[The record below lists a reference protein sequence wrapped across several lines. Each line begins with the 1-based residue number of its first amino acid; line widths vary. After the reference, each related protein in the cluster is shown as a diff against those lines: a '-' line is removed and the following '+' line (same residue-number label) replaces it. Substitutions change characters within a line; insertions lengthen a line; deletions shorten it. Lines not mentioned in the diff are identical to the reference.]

1 MKKITRK
8 EVKKAFPVRPAGANK
23 GSFGRVLV
31 VAGSS
36 YMTGAAV
43 LCAKSALKA
52 GAGLVTLALP
62 ESRQQIAAA
71 AVPEMITVPLPETEG
86 LINLH
91 ALPVLNY
98 YIKTAKPSLAVIG
111 PGLGASSA
119 AVPFMKQCGLPL
131 VADADALNRLAA
143 SGLDAVFPRREPGIL
158 TPHPGEMGRLL
169 QEPVARNEQARLHQV
184 QTLFGR
190 TGAVSL
196 IKGHGTLVYAG
207 EETWQNT
214 TGGAALAKAGSGD
227 VLCGLIAGL
236 WAQLG
241 MANGFDT
248 QSAFQAALCGVY
260 LHGLCGD
267 LAAKELTDTCV
278 LAGELLNF
286 LPAAIKKTIK

>member
-8 EVKKAFPVRPAGANK
+8 YIKKSFPARPLTANK
-23 GSFGRVLV
+23 GTFGRVLV
-31 VAGSS
+31 VAGSAS
-36 YMTGAAV
+36 MTGAAV
-43 LCAKSALKA
+43 LCAKSALMA

-62 ESRQQIAAA
+62 ESRQQIAASSA
-71 AVPEMITVPLPETEG
+71 PEVITVPLPETDG

-91 ALPVLNY
+91 ALPVLDA
-98 YIKTAKPSLAVIG
+98 YIKTRKPSLAVIG

-169 QEPVARNEQARLHQV
+169 KEPVALDEPARQYQV
-184 QTLFGR
+184 QTLFER

-196 IKGHGTLVYAG
+196 IKGYGTLVYAG
-207 EETWQNT
+207 EDTWQNT
-214 TGGAALAKAGSGD
+214 TGGPALAKAGSGD
-227 VLCGLIAGL
+227 VLCGLIAGF

-248 QSAFQAALCGVY
+248 QSAFQAVLCGVY

-267 LAAKELTDTCV
+267 LAAKDLTDTCV
-278 LAGELLNF
+278 LAGDLLRY
-286 LPAAIKKTIK
+286 LPAAIKKTVQ

>member
-8 EVKKAFPVRPAGANK
+8 EIRKYFPRRPLTANK

-31 VAGSS
+31 VAGSAS
-36 YMTGAAV
+36 MMGAAI

-62 ESRQQIAAA
+62 ESRQQTAAA
-71 AVPEMITVPLPETEG
+71 SAPEVITVPLPETDG

-91 ALPVLNY
+91 ALPVLDA
-98 YIKTAKPSLAVIG
+98 YIKTSKPSLAVIG
-111 PGLGASSA
+111 SGLGASSA
-119 AVPFMKQCGLPL
+119 AVPFIKQCGLPL
-131 VADADALNRLAA
+131 VMDADALNRLAA
-143 SGLDAVFPRREPGIL
+143 SGLDSVFPRREPGIL
-158 TPHPGEMGRLL
+158 TPHPVEMARLL
-169 QEPVARNEQARLHQV
+169 KEPVALEEPALRYQV
-184 QTLFGR
+184 QTLFER

-196 IKGHGTLVYAG
+196 MKGYSTLVYSG
-207 EETWQNT
+207 EEVWQNP
-214 TGGAALAKAGSGD
+214 TGGPALAKAGTGD

-267 LAAKELTDTCV
+267 LAAKDLTDTCV
-278 LAGELLNF
+278 LAGELLNY
-286 LPAAIKKTIK
+286 LPAAIKKTVK